1 MNPTSPNSH
10 EVVWSA
16 EKITSFWALVSQVCS
31 ENFFSHAAG
40 DELLRVLDRVLGKDV
55 LEIGCGSG
63 FLARKIGA
71 TGRNVIG
78 ADIAP
83 PNEPG
88 FVQLSS
94 NELEKLGENR
104 FDSVLAV
111 EVFEHLLADDV
122 TPTLKSALA
131 VLRPGG
137 TLIITTPDNER
148 LSHNMCVC
156 PDCHAVFHRWQHQ
169 QNFSREK
176 FAQLVKSAGFSHVQ
190 FRDFNVVPRF
200 VPGPLQGIARAML
213 IWAKKKS
220 GRHVTLITL
229 ATK

>member
-1 MNPTSPNSH
+1 
-10 EVVWSA
+10 
-16 EKITSFWALVSQVCS
+16 
-31 ENFFSHAAG
+31 
-40 DELLRVLDRVLGKDV
+40 
-55 LEIGCGSG
+55 
-63 FLARKIGA
+63 
-71 TGRNVIG
+71 
-78 ADIAP
+78 
-83 PNEPG
+83 
-88 FVQLSS
+88 
-94 NELEKLGENR
+94 
-104 FDSVLAV
+104 LAV

-156 PDCHAVFHRWQHQ
+156 PDCHAIFHRWQHQ

-176 FAQLVKSAGFSHVQ
+176 FAQLVKSAGFSHVK
-190 FRDFNVVPRF
+190 FLDFNVVPRF